1 MSKKCS
7 KSFKEKEQWY
17 KEKIE
22 ELELR
27 IRHSDNLNEDLEEG
41 YDKLIADNEDLLEE
55 NEI

>member
-1 MSKKCS
+1 MKKGL

-27 IRHSDNLNEDLEEG
+27 IRHSDNLNEDLE
-41 YDKLIADNEDLLEE
+41 
-55 NEI
+55 